1 MPAVFPCNV
10 IDPSQLP
17 LEYVDIYISFLFLIR
32 LADFNGLPMDV
43 PNPNVDRSCEV
54 RARFARIAASRTR
67 GSMAMESSS
76 DPECFVLILP
86 FRNVYKY
93 VQ

>member
-10 IDPSQLP
+10 IDPYQLP
-17 LEYVDIYISFLFLIR
+17 LEYIDIYISFLFLIR
-32 LADFNGLPMDV
+32 LADFHGLPMDV

-54 RARFARIAASRTR
+54 RANLARIAASRTR
-67 GSMAMESSS
+67 RMVMESCS

>member
-54 RARFARIAASRTR
+54 RAKFVR
-67 GSMAMESSS
+67 GSHELRRHGLAAVWRWSLL
-76 DPECFVLILP
+76 LIL
-86 FRNVYKY
+86 NVLC
-93 VQ
+93 